1 MPPADG
7 SSLQK
12 SRLMGPQLAHLW
24 WPAGA
29 KLQAASAPVAQ
40 AVAPWD
46 RQTDEQTDGSRYS
59 KTPSMTG
66 SIKILL
72 FD

>member
-29 KLQAASAPVAQ
+29 KLQAASAMG
-40 AVAPWD
+40 
-46 RQTDEQTDGSRYS
+46 QTDGRTDGRIALFQNALYDREH
-59 KTPSMTG
+59 KNPSFRLASLT
-66 SIKILL
+66 
-72 FD
+72 